1 MVLLFYCGTKSEQR
15 MKITALGERKCY
27 ITLPILLTRPCD
39 NDPDS
44 QHEEQS
50 AHREDISTAVGVGW
64 H

>member
-1 MVLLFYCGTKSEQR
+1 